1 MNDNLRYITFHN
13 DPGHGW
19 LEVSVEEA
27 REAERVTGEKIS
39 PYSYISR
46 GIAFLEEDCDA
57 GIFLRYLDKLTTV
70 LQSAT
75 IILTVNNH
83 GISINIYTA
92 WI

>member
-57 GIFLRYLDKLTTV
+57 GIFLRYLDKLRVTYK
-70 LQSAT
+70 LYDY
-75 IILTVNNH
+75 
-83 GISINIYTA
+83 YTDHCSP
-92 WI
+92 IRNYNSYC